1 LNFSLSVFFFL
12 VSVFDFFVNMEMIQ
26 IAKAMRKPSKE
37 NFVTDATGVQ
47 GLKHGKPKPTNPK
60 PFRLRTDVCNLLPI

>member
-1 LNFSLSVFFFL
+1 
-12 VSVFDFFVNMEMIQ
+12 MEMIQ

-60 PFRLRTDVCNLLPI
+60 PFRLRTDVCTSLSYLRLRNSNLLIESENT

>member
-1 LNFSLSVFFFL
+1 
-12 VSVFDFFVNMEMIQ
+12 MEMIQ

-37 NFVTDATGVQ
+37 NFVTDATGVH

-60 PFRLRTDVCNLLPI
+60 PFRLRTDVCNISPI

>member
-1 LNFSLSVFFFL
+1 
-12 VSVFDFFVNMEMIQ
+12 MEMIQ

-60 PFRLRTDVCNLLPI
+60 PFRLRTDVCNLLPT